1 METIEDAGL
10 QAYFERTRG
19 VAGIRLVGLREAR
32 RELTHALRNGI
43 PVGLVG
49 DRDLTGGGTLVP
61 LFGAPALHADG
72 AGDARR
78 RDRRARRTG

>member
-1 METIEDAGL
+1 MPGKAVLFGAPFRLGGDGRIFLAFRVGETVTPMERSRTRT

-49 DRDLTGGGTLVP
+49 TAT
-61 LFGAPALHADG
+61 
-72 AGDARR
+72 
-78 RDRRARRTG
+78 